1 MAAEE
6 VSVAATTLA
15 VEASKQVASMVAG
28 NWPVELEA
36 VEEELA
42 LVVRAFQ
49 VTLRTLLAQDPA
61 SLHSEDHRPGSLSTT
76 DDRIE
81 R

>member
-6 VSVAATTLA
+6 ASVAAATLA
-15 VEASKQVASMVAG
+15 AVASMVADK
-28 NWPVELEA
+28 WPVELA
-36 VEEELA
+36 AAEEELA
-42 LVVRAFQ
+42 LVARAFQ
-49 VTLRTLLAQDPA
+49 VTLRILLARDPA

>member
-6 VSVAATTLA
+6 ASVAAATLA
-15 VEASKQVASMVAG
+15 AVASMVADK
-28 NWPVELEA
+28 WPVELVA
-36 VEEELA
+36 AEEELA
-42 LVVRAFQ
+42 LVARAFQ
-49 VTLRTLLAQDPA
+49 VTLRILLAQDPA
-61 SLHSEDHRPGSLSTT
+61 SLHSEDHRPGSLSTM

>member
-1 MAAEE
+1 MVAEE
-6 VSVAATTLA
+6 ASVAATLA
-15 VEASKQVASMVAG
+15 VVASKQVASMVADK
-28 NWPVELEA
+28 WPVELVA
-36 VEEELA
+36 AAEELA
-42 LVVRAFQ
+42 LVARAFQ

-61 SLHSEDHRPGSLSTT
+61 SLHSEDHRPGSPSTT

>member
-1 MAAEE
+1 MAPA
-6 VSVAATTLA
+6 TLA
-15 VEASKQVASMVAG
+15 VPASKQVACMVADK
-28 NWPVELEA
+28 WQVELVA
-36 VEEELA
+36 AEEELA
-42 LVVRAFQ
+42 LAPCALRMTF
-49 VTLRTLLAQDPA
+49 RTLLAQDPA